1 VAYYAAARAEAE
13 LQIARDVAV
22 LTRRVADMAAERF
35 DVGAGS
41 RLEKEQAALLGVRAQ
56 QDVVDRQAVLRVTRL
71 ELARF
76 VGLSLEELQQL
87 GDPLAKSGPTPPLA
101 DLLDQAS
108 RTHPELRTLTAEKR
122 AADARALAARAELR
136 PMFVLD
142 LIGEVLDPSTC
153 NGTSLDKGPRC
164 VGPRVNLGF
173 DLPMF
178 NLNGGPIERAR
189 AEARAA
195 DIKLSATWRK
205 VETTLRSAYE
215 NWSAATVRA
224 HFFDVEYVPAA
235 ERVEQM
241 AREGFTAGKTG
252 LLPLIE
258 SERAL
263 LDAQLGRAEAQF
275 SVQQAR
281 ADLEEASGVALST
294 P

>member
-1 VAYYAAARAEAE
+1 VAYYTAARAEAE
-13 LQIARDVAV
+13 LQIARDVAA

-56 QDVVDRQAVLRVTRL
+56 QDVVDRAALLRVARL

-76 VGLSLEELQQL
+76 IGAPVEELLQL
-87 GDPLAKSGPTPPLA
+87 ADPLARSGPTPALQE
-101 DLLDQAS
+101 LLDQAA
-108 RTHPELRTLTAEKR
+108 RLHPELRALAAEKR
-122 AADARALAARAELR
+122 AADARAASARAELR

-142 LIGEVLDPSTC
+142 VVGEVLDPSTC
-153 NGTSLDKGPRC
+153 GGNDKGPRC
-164 VGPRVNLGF
+164 FGPRLNLGF
-173 DLPMF
+173 DVPVF
-178 NLNGGPIERAR
+178 NLNGGPHERAR

-195 DIKLSATWRK
+195 DIKLAATWRK

-215 NWSAATVRA
+215 SWSAATVRA
-224 HFFDVEYVPAA
+224 RFFDTEYVPAA

-258 SERAL
+258 AERGL